1 MVKRSRPK
9 FFYLTQAEVAPP
21 TFVFFVSDA
30 DRVSETYA
38 RYLDRSLRK
47 IFRIEHAPIRVRLR
61 SSHKKKSE

>member
-1 MVKRSRPK
+1 M
-9 FFYLTQAEVAPP
+9 APP